1 MKLQRLQITLAL
13 LLAGLG
19 ILFSPAYSD
28 PGTFGFRANAKMMHE
43 RNVPVDKAY
52 GLINVVIDGDGRG
65 KMEVMFSNGSQI
77 DWIKFNAEVR
87 FIDAA
92 GIVVEEQYVYRW
104 LESADV
110 DGASERKVS
119 KTLSLNSVKS
129 VEVDFYLSDII
140 DNDDKEFVAGNLVY
154 AYF

>member
-1 MKLQRLQITLAL
+1 MNLQRLHITVIL

-19 ILFSPAYSD
+19 TFLSPAYSE
-28 PGTFGFRANAKMMHE
+28 PGTFGFRANAKMMHQHH
-43 RNVPVDKAY
+43 VSVDKAY
-52 GLINVVIDGDGRG
+52 GLINVVIDDEGRG
-65 KMEVMFSNGSQI
+65 RMEVMFSNGSYI
-77 DWIKFNAEVR
+77 DWVKFNAEVR

-140 DNDDKEFVAGNLVY
+140 DSDNKEFVAANSVY

>member
-1 MKLQRLQITLAL
+1 MGLRRLQITAIL

-19 ILFSPAYSD
+19 ALFSPAYSESV
-28 PGTFGFRANAKMMHE
+28 TFGFRANAKMMHE
-43 RNVPVDKAY
+43 HDVPVNNAY

-65 KMEVMFSNGSQI
+65 RMEVMFSNGSHI
-77 DWIKFNAEVR
+77 DWVKFNAEVR

-92 GIVVEEQYVYRW
+92 GMVVEEQYVYRW

-110 DGASERKVS
+110 EGASERKVS

-140 DNDDKEFVAGNLVY
+140 DIEDKEVIAGNSVY

>member
-1 MKLQRLQITLAL
+1 MNLQRLQITLVL

-19 ILFSPAYSD
+19 IFSSPTYSD
-28 PGTFGFRANAKMMHE
+28 PGTFGFRANAKIMHE
-43 RNVPVDKAY
+43 HDVPVDKAY

-65 KMEVMFSNGSQI
+65 EMEVMFSNGSHI
-77 DWIKFNAEVR
+77 DWVKFNAEVR

-92 GIVVEEQYVYRW
+92 GRVVEEQYVYRW
-104 LESADV
+104 LESANF

-140 DNDDKEFVAGNLVY
+140 DNDDNEFVAGNMVY